1 MTIRINNSLTLKAL
15 YRKRLRQILQ
25 DEGIFISE
33 SDIHRIVRERNKA
46 ITDRVLGGEDVRL
59 PYQIGT
65 LALRKKTMKPRFI
78 GDKLVGLPPMNWKET
93 RRLGVKVYSE
103 YKTVFKILL
112 IKKTSS
118 YHVKNKWRFRFTTSV
133 NKRIYELATTDDTFD
148 ALEYV
153 STRKNINR

>member
-15 YRKRLRQILQ
+15 YRKRLRQMLQ

-33 SDIHRIVRERNKA
+33 SDIHRIVRERNKELTER
-46 ITDRVLGGEDVRL
+46 ILKGEDVRL

-65 LALRKKTMKPRFI
+65 LALRKKTYKPKMV
-78 GDKLVGLPPMNWKET
+78 GDTLVGLPPINWKET
-93 RRLGVKVYSE
+93 RKLGVKVYSE
-103 YKTVFKILL
+103 YKTVFRIIL

-118 YHVKNKWRFRFTTSV
+118 YHVKNKWRFRFNTTV
-133 NKRIYELATTDDTFD
+133 NKRIYELATTDENFD

-153 STRKNINR
+153 STRKNID